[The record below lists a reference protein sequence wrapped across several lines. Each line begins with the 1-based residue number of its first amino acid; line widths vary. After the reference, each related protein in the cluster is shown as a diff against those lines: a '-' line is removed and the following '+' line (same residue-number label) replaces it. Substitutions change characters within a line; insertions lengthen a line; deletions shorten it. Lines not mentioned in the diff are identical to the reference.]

1 MAGPQFFHLQTY
13 SRKPNKTGQ
22 SVEQVLAEARRDSMF
37 STHVSEPRPF
47 RVIAGVSP
55 QEVQRLHDEMVAA
68 GSVAVTLKDGRSAR
82 RGIRADRHTLL
93 TAVASHPHLTA
104 QVMGNPEARRDYD
117 AWVQRNLTFLRGLF
131 GERLVS
137 VIEHVDEEHP
147 HLHAY
152 VLPLDD
158 PACSARDL
166 NPCWLAKSEAEAGA
180 RGEGH
185 DDKTAVKHGNHA
197 YRARARELQDQY
209 HHEVGLPS
217 GLTRTGPKRER
228 LSRQQWRARKDEA
241 SRNARTL
248 RQMEEMVSDLADQED
263 ALSAS
268 AERMAR
274 DLEARLHQAEGL
286 HVEAKAERSAAAQDR
301 AVAAARR
308 KTAAALRLAAEEEV
322 RKIRSAAEQK
332 ATDLI
337 SAAEEIRAAA
347 GREAEAGARRL
358 QDDRQAFEAEKAVI
372 ARRIAQEAAA
382 VAVLVIVGVL
392 SGKVGRPAQGSGWE
406 IRDRALRERVEAL
419 QIGPVLRE
427 AVTVVTSLW
436 DRLKTRLSAPELA
449 REQENAAERVR
460 EHDLPASA
468 FRNGEIGR

>member
-22 SVEQVLAEARRDSMF
+22 SVEQVLAEARRDPMF

-55 QEVQRLHDEMVAA
+55 HEVQRLHDEMVAA
-68 GSVAVTLKDGRSAR
+68 GSVAVTLKDGRVAR
-82 RGIRADRHTLL
+82 RSIRTDRHTLL

-104 QVMGNPEARRDYD
+104 QIMERPEARRDYD
-117 AWVQRNLTFLRGLF
+117 AWVERNLTFLRGLF

-180 RGEGH
+180 RAEGH

-197 YRARARELQDQY
+197 YRERARALQDQY
-209 HHEVGLPS
+209 HREVGLPS

-263 ALSAS
+263 ELSAS

-274 DLEARLHQAEGL
+274 DLEARLHQAEVL
-286 HVEAKAERSAAAQDR
+286 HAEAEAERHAAAQDR
-301 AVAAARR
+301 AAAAAGR
-308 KTAAALRLAAEEEV
+308 KEVAALRLAAEEEV

-347 GREAEAGARRL
+347 GREAEAGARKI
-358 QDDRQAFEAEKAVI
+358 QDDRRAFEAEKAMI
-372 ARRIAQEAAA
+372 ARRVAQEAAA
-382 VAVLVIVGVL
+382 VAVLVLVGVL
-392 SGKVGRPAQGSGWE
+392 TGKVGRPAQGSGWE

-419 QIGPVLRE
+419 QIGSSLRE

-436 DRLKTRLSAPELA
+436 DRLKARLSAPELA

-460 EHDLPASA
+460 EHDLPAPA
-468 FRNGEIGR
+468 FRNREIGR